1 MKLRFRSRKHSLKV
15 VALFTGTIL
24 WFYVLNASRIRL
36 EKTVTLQYVLGDN
49 VVFAGKPPQEATVVL
64 EGPRAFMRTMMEREE
79 KILVD
84 ISRAP
89 WRDNLRPKPT
99 LKDEDLKLPFGVKV
113 EKITPRVLP
122 LRLER
127 KASKVLPVRYTL
139 SGDLPAD
146 LQLLK
151 AQIKP
156 TEVEVVGPRSLIS
169 GLKEVLTKP
178 IDVESLYGQNS
189 LGLEWNLPDERL
201 LISRPTSAQLNYQL
215 KAKKANLVLERVPI
229 RILGE
234 GRMVKEQTV
243 TLVLWAPTDMARRV
257 DKSDLNVQVWAEVP
271 EGIRGK
277 SEVELRAVLPPRLHL
292 VDIRP
297 KKILVGPR

>member
-1 MKLRFRSRKHSLKV
+1 MRFRSRKHTLKV

-36 EKTVTLQYVLGDN
+36 EKTVNLQYVLGDN

-122 LRLER
+122 LKLER

-139 SGDLPAD
+139 SGELPTD
-146 LQLLK
+146 LQLIK

-178 IDVESLYGQNS
+178 IEVESLYGQTS

-201 LISRPTSAQLNYQL
+201 LISRPASAQLNYQL

-243 TLVLWAPTDMARRV
+243 TLVLWAPKDMVRRV
-257 DKSDLNVQVWAEVP
+257 DKSDLNVQVWAEIP
-271 EGIRGK
+271 EGSRAK
-277 SEVELRAVLPPRLHL
+277 SAVELRAVLPPRLHL